1 MPVALQD
8 FSGFYE
14 SYLMNWIP
22 CPDKSITLI
31 IISDTKNFTGL
42 TSESSLFRGEIL
54 KDFRFNLKRS
64 LVRE

>member
-14 SYLMNWIP
+14 SLSYELDSIP

-31 IISDTKNFTGL
+31 IISDTKILQKYIGKL
-42 TSESSLFRGEIL
+42 YLEERSSGIL
-54 KDFRFNLKRS
+54 DLI
-64 LVRE
+64 

>member
-1 MPVALQD
+1 
-8 FSGFYE
+8 
-14 SYLMNWIP
+14 MNWIP

-31 IISDTKNFTGL
+31 IISDTKNFTEL